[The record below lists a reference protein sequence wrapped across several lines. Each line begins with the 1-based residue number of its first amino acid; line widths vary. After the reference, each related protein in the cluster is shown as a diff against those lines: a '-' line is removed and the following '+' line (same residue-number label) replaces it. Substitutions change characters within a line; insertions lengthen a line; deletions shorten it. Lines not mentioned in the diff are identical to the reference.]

1 MSFPFWWIFIVSW
14 GLHVKIWRLND
25 IVCWCYGFIVAIS
38 YKTAWQPLFIWQSLP
53 LLLRNPPLG
62 GFNTQLQ
69 IQFWGLQDLN
79 FVLSIHSNL
88 SKRLSSQEHRLGL
101 LGNIMVAP
109 MTSGWVVGWVVDE
122 TYVSVGYVH
131 NDSRSSRLDCELR
144 VDKEREAILK
154 ESAEGMWTLS
164 VLGSTGSASTG
175 RYWLVLGNTGSVLGL
190 PAFIYFGALCLYI
203 V

>member
-1 MSFPFWWIFIVSW
+1 M
-14 GLHVKIWRLND
+14 
-25 IVCWCYGFIVAIS
+25 
-38 YKTAWQPLFIWQSLP
+38 
-53 LLLRNPPLG
+53 
-62 GFNTQLQ
+62 
-69 IQFWGLQDLN
+69 N

-154 ESAEGMWTLS
+154 ESAEGM
-164 VLGSTGSASTG
+164 
-175 RYWLVLGNTGSVLGL
+175 
-190 PAFIYFGALCLYI
+190 
-203 V
+203 